1 MNETN
6 LIQLFPSKFVKK
18 KSHSKL
24 ILWGVGLCTVRCQ
37 VRGAGDPIGWGHLMV
52 DRAEKRGTTS

>member
-18 KSHSKL
+18 ESQKL
-24 ILWGVGLCTVRCQ
+24 ILWGVDLCTVRCQ
-37 VRGAGDPIGWGHLMV
+37 VQGAGDPIGWGLLMV